1 MNKSSSK
8 TSWLSGES
16 ENLDEDWGKRM
27 RRNDRNCKGM
37 KVGKVGKDSKKNHH
51 RPEQW
56 RGGG

>member
-1 MNKSSSK
+1 M
-8 TSWLSGES
+8 SGES